1 MGKWIRFASG
11 VVAGAVLYGG
21 LTATARAVS
30 GVMAEGV
37 TQQVCVDGRQVELF
51 AYEIEGSNYVKLRDI
66 GELLDFNVYWEKG
79 IFIDT
84 ASPYTGEP
92 PEELVQA
99 IQTPLA
105 AVPVEIEADIEAIRQ
120 EIVDLTNELRKEHG
134 LPALELDSK
143 LAEAAQVRADEM
155 AASSVYSHTRPDGRR
170 RTTVTDCPYTA
181 ENIHCITVQR
191 MKDPNEELAKIAV
204 DDWAASRTHLD
215 GMLDKNCS
223 GIGVGIA
230 RGVNPST
237 GQDSWYCV
245 QWFLRTGY
253 SISWVDEPAVKK

>member
-99 IQTPLA
+99 IQTPLSA
-105 AVPVEIEADIEAIRQ
+105 APVEIEADIEAIRQ
-120 EIVDLTNELRKEHG
+120 GIVDLTNELRKEHG
-134 LPALELDSK
+134 LPALELDGK

-181 ENIHCITVQR
+181 ENIHCISVQR

-204 DDWAASRTHLD
+204 DDWAASKTHLD
-215 GMLDKNCS
+215 GMLDKDCS
-223 GIGVGIA
+223 SIGVGIA

-237 GQDSWYCV
+237 GKDSWYCV